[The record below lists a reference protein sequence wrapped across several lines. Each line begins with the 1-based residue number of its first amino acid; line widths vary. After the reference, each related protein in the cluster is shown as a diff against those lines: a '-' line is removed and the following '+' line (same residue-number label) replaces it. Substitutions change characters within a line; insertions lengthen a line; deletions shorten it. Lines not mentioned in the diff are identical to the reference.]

1 MPKILPY
8 FKTHGFFIFKVGKK
22 FKCETSM
29 NYTMTANEKID
40 MKLSPLKIEF
50 YKNVQGVLETATE
63 FNRLNATRIIDQSR
77 IILVSISEK
86 ELK

>member
-1 MPKILPY
+1 
-8 FKTHGFFIFKVGKK
+8 
-22 FKCETSM
+22 
-29 NYTMTANEKID
+29 MTANEKID

-63 FNRLNATRIIDQSR
+63 FNRLNTTRIIDQSR